1 MTRRSWIKSIFIL
14 CFFLSSTFVFAEPV
28 NDNDFGFFL
37 DIPEGYV
44 ISETS
49 EDGMSY
55 VFTHP
60 NIPVTLAL
68 KITSDLNYNSS
79 SIALQQTMLKLNANC
94 QQDSFKWN
102 NVNCSI
108 CSFKMHIDKDYAG
121 WAISAPTQIDGFYL
135 VLISYAP
142 SDKEQAC
149 EQFIMSSLNSLCIDD
164 RYYNTPGIISTF
176 AFPPEGNKSI
186 TLEIGGKTIN
196 TSIDKSDI
204 EAAQFVVDLEY
215 SVLTLYSKHKLWKE
229 AWQRYYRLIY
239 RDSYTRLQDVSSD
252 IFDALYSDCKKRN
265 PSNPDITYA
274 QELLT
279 WVQNFEYTRAT
290 NKKSSDF
297 TCLPGIICGQ
307 GSDCDSR
314 SMLICTLLKS
324 IDIETLFLFSPEY
337 SHAVAA
343 TEINAPGQKYTLD
356 GNYKE
361 FLIGETTAKVT
372 WGMIAKEHSDRK
384 KWIPVILP

>member
-1 MTRRSWIKSIFIL
+1 MTRRDWVKSFFIL
-14 CFFLSSTFVFAEPV
+14 LFLFLSVYTFAEPV
-28 NDNDFGFFL
+28 NDNDFGFSL
-37 DIPEGYV
+37 DIPEGYY

-55 VFTHP
+55 IFSHP
-60 NIPVTLAL
+60 NIPVTLVL
-68 KITSDLNYNSS
+68 KITSDENYKSS
-79 SIALQQTMLKLNANC
+79 SVALQQTMLKLNANS
-94 QQDSFKWN
+94 QMDSFKWN
-102 NVNCSI
+102 ESQCGI
-108 CSFKMHIDKDYAG
+108 CSFKMLIDKEYAG
-121 WAISAPTQIDGFYL
+121 WAVSTPTKVNGFFL
-135 VLISYAP
+135 VLMCYAP
-142 SDKEQAC
+142 SEKEQGC
-149 EQFIMSSLNSLCIDD
+149 EQFIMSSLNSLCIDE
-164 RYYNTPGIISTF
+164 RYYNYPGIIASF

-186 TLEIGGKTIN
+186 TLNIGGKTVQ
-196 TSIDKSDI
+196 TTIDKSDV

-215 SVLTLYSKHKLWKE
+215 SVLTLYGKHKLWKE

-239 RDSYTRLQDVSSD
+239 RDNYGRLQNVSAD
-252 IFDALYSDCKKRN
+252 IFDAIYNDCKKKN

-274 QELLT
+274 QELLS
-279 WVQNFEYTRAT
+279 WVQNFEYIRAN

-297 TCLPGIICGQ
+297 TCLPSILCGE

-324 IDIETLFLFSPEY
+324 IGIETLFLFSPEY
-337 SHAVAA
+337 SHAIVA
-343 TEINAPGQKYTLD
+343 TDINAPGQKYTLD

-361 FLIGETTAKVT
+361 FIFGETTAKVT